1 MPFFRILFIGDI
13 IGSPGRSAVKKA
25 LPEMKK
31 IYNPNLIIANGENL
45 AGGLGITPDTA
56 KEVIDSGV
64 DLLTT
69 GNHVWDKKEIIEF
82 IDMDERILRPANYP
96 KGTPG
101 KGFTITIKTFF
112 QQEIPIAVFNLSG
125 RVFMEPLDNP
135 FTVSYELLP
144 LLQERSKIIILDFHA
159 EATSEKIAMG
169 RYLDGKVSAVIGT
182 HTHVQTA
189 DETIFPGGTAYITD
203 VGMTGPIDSVI
214 GTKKD
219 LVIKKFITQMPVKFD
234 VPDGN
239 VLLCAVIVDIDP
251 NTGYAVNIERI
262 SKVIT

>member
-1 MPFFRILFIGDI
+1 MQFFRVLFIGDI
-13 IGSPGRSAVKKA
+13 IGSPGRSAVKKT
-25 LPEMKK
+25 LPEMKQF
-31 IYNPNLIIANGENL
+31 YNPNLIIANGENL

-56 KEVIDSGV
+56 KEIINSGI

-69 GNHVWDKKEIIEF
+69 GNHVWDKKEIIEY
-82 IDMDERILRPANYP
+82 IDLDNRILRPANYP

-101 KGFTITIKTFF
+101 KGFVVIKRTLS
-112 QQEIPIAVFNLSG
+112 QQEISVAVINLSG

-135 FTVSYELLP
+135 FTIVQELLP
-144 LLQERSKIIILDFHA
+144 LLQKESKIIILDFHA

-169 RYLDGKVSAVIGT
+169 RYLDGKVSAVLCT

-219 LVIKKFITQMPVKFD
+219 LVIKKFLTQMPVKFD
-234 VPDGN
+234 VPSGD
-239 VLLCAVIVDIDP
+239 VLVSAITVDIDP
-251 NTGYAVNIERI
+251 TTGYAVNIERI
-262 SKVIT
+262 SKVIS